1 MLNNNI
7 VYATS
12 MAKLSSTHINI
23 NKKNIDYK
31 YYKIFLKIEA
41 GTHCLQLGLF
51 SVSMIFH

>member
-1 MLNNNI
+1 
-7 VYATS
+7 

-23 NKKNIDYK
+23 NKKKK
-31 YYKIFLKIEA
+31 YIYRDSNKINYKIFLKIEA